1 ISLPTRHTD
10 QSGQSQLH
18 DGAGTGETTEQRPQS
33 RHHRQRECAN
43 REESMQR
50 TFFMMVALATF
61 GATGP
66 AHAYCCWNPAI
77 CQAVCEA
84 ACCGANLTIP
94 RPSSPQ
100 RLQSFSVQDLT
111 RAQS

>member
-1 ISLPTRHTD
+1 
-10 QSGQSQLH
+10 
-18 DGAGTGETTEQRPQS
+18 
-33 RHHRQRECAN
+33 
-43 REESMQR
+43 MQR
-50 TFFMMVALATF
+50 TFVMMVALATF

-84 ACCGANLTIP
+84 ACCGASLTIS

-111 RAQS
+111 RAQSEARREAASSDFVKIIGAEISRRNSGTMKTSK